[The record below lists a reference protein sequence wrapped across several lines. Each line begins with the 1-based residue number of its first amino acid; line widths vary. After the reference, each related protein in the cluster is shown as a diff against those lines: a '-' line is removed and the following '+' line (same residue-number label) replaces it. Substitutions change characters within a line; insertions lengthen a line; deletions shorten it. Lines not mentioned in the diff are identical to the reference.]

1 MSCLKSWDQSGDEKL
16 LGTKCQRKIVEVLKG
31 KNWCIY
37 RDQKH
42 I

>member
-31 KNWCIY
+31 KKWLY
-37 RDQKH
+37 L
-42 I
+42 